1 MRYTIALLLLLTT
14 LVWAR
19 PRDFSVVDAH
29 ALAATAEDESSLKN
43 LATYLRQRRPETIW
57 NPQVRFETRNLQGD
71 EETAREI
78 YRWITD
84 RVRHDER
91 AMAIKM
97 TLRSGEHVLKRRY
110 GVCHD
115 FSSLF
120 RDLARA
126 AGLKAEYVVGTC
138 WVEGRSENHAWNAV
152 CIGGNWRLIDCT
164 WGRRRD
170 GSFEPKWF
178 SITPEQFTETHF
190 PLEEIHRGRDF
201 LDFMKTM
208 NPAHLNTLRRRMQ
221 PG

>member
-91 AMAIKM
+91 
-97 TLRSGEHVLKRRY
+97 GH
-110 GVCHD
+110 GHQDD
-115 FSSLF
+115 F
-120 RDLARA
+120 
-126 AGLKAEYVVGTC
+126 
-138 WVEGRSENHAWNAV
+138 AV
-152 CIGGNWRLIDCT
+152 W
-164 WGRRRD
+164 
-170 GSFEPKWF
+170 
-178 SITPEQFTETHF
+178 
-190 PLEEIHRGRDF
+190 
-201 LDFMKTM
+201 
-208 NPAHLNTLRRRMQ
+208 
-221 PG
+221 